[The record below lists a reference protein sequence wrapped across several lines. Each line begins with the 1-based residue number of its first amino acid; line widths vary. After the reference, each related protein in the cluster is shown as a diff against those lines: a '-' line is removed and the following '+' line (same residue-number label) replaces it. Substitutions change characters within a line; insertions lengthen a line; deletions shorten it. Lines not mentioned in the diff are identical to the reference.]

1 MFLYELH
8 FKERYDGFDDLFDR
22 YIYFQSK
29 GLINLYE
36 MGDKIK
42 KIIGRM
48 NDEEDELYEEFS
60 DYCWE
65 EQIDFAF
72 DMVVENEYTDVE
84 KIEMFTALV
93 EI

>member
-8 FKERYDGFDDLFDR
+8 FKERYDGSDDLLDK

-42 KIIGRM
+42 KIVERM

-60 DYCWE
+60 YCWE

-72 DMVVENEYTDVE
+72 DMVVESEYTDVE
-84 KIEMFTALV
+84 KIEIFTALV